1 MFAILLTITFISLG
15 GTAQT
20 RVLKSNFAHVTIEKV
35 ERLEAEPVSK
45 PFEISAILQ
54 CKNNK
59 NKITQKITLPVCDFD
74 LQDKETKI
82 SNNTIYIA
90 HFAWDGAKSSNN
102 SEGRNYCNSK
112 QKLFHEIKISE
123 ICKPTAK
130 K

>member
-1 MFAILLTITFISLG
+1 MFAILLTLSSFALAGPT
-15 GTAQT
+15 QT
-20 RVLKSNFAHVTIEKV
+20 RVLKSNLAEVTIEKI

-45 PFEISAILQ
+45 PFEIAATIQ

-59 NKITQKITLPVCDFD
+59 HKVTQKINLPVCDFD

-82 SNNTIYIA
+82 SKDTIYLA

-102 SEGRNYCNSK
+102 PDGRNYCDSK

-123 ICKPTAK
+123 ICKPPVK